1 MRKTKEILRLKFEA
15 GLGNHKIARAL
26 GISAATVWDTLV
38 RSQAAGITWPL
49 PEQMSEGELERL
61 LYPSVSTTSRK
72 SVHLPDWPEVQRELR
87 RKHVTLRLL
96 WEEYKATHPDGYEYS
111 WFCQHF
117 RSWQKDIDLVMR
129 QEHKAGEKVFID
141 WAGDTLALID
151 ADTGEVRPCY
161 LFVGVL
167 GASNCTYAEPTLRQ
181 DSSAF
186 LSCHVHMFEFFGGV
200 PELLVP
206 DNLKTGVTSPSHY
219 EPDLNPA
226 YSALAEH
233 YGCCV
238 LPTRPRRPKDK
249 AKVEAGVLFAERR
262 IIAVLRRRQFF
273 SLEEVRSAVATELE
287 RLNGRP
293 FQKLPGSRWS
303 LFLSEEKPFLRP
315 LPVRP
320 YEHRD
325 RKRARVHIDYHV
337 ELFGHYYSVPYAL
350 AREEVEIRYTPT
362 AVEIFHEGVRV
373 ASHARSDA
381 RGRASTD
388 PAHMPPRHRHYA
400 QWTPERFAG
409 WARKIGP
416 ETEKLVLAVMARY
429 RHPALGYRS
438 CLGILRLEQ
447 RYGAARLEAAAART
461 LVFGGTSYKSVAHIL
476 SSGLDQKPGPTPVR
490 ASEPLFHE
498 NLRGPDYFNS

>member
-1 MRKTKEILRLKFEA
+1 M
-15 GLGNHKIARAL
+15 
-26 GISAATVWDTLV
+26 
-38 RSQAAGITWPL
+38 
-49 PEQMSEGELERL
+49 
-61 LYPSVSTTSRK
+61 
-72 SVHLPDWPEVQRELR
+72 
-87 RKHVTLRLL
+87 
-96 WEEYKATHPDGYEYS
+96 
-111 WFCQHF
+111 
-117 RSWQKDIDLVMR
+117 
-129 QEHKAGEKVFID
+129 
-141 WAGDTLALID
+141 
-151 ADTGEVRPCY
+151 
-161 LFVGVL
+161 
-167 GASNCTYAEPTLRQ
+167 
-181 DSSAF
+181 
-186 LSCHVHMFEFFGGV
+186 
-200 PELLVP
+200 
-206 DNLKTGVTSPSHY
+206 
-219 EPDLNPA
+219 
-226 YSALAEH
+226 
-233 YGCCV
+233 

-447 RYGAARLEAAAART
+447 RYG
-461 LVFGGTSYKSVAHIL
+461 GTSYKSVAHIL